1 MSIGRHS
8 RRLNGGAAGLRSAPP
23 RLVITAIAIALAV
36 VSLAAIAGA
45 QDLQSQLD
53 SKRSQLEQEQGKKQV
68 LSTDLQ
74 RYGEQIDDLAGQV
87 AVLRNRE
94 ALVVAEL
101 RRVQAHLRNAKDR
114 LEVLHRRLHRS
125 LGALRNRLVD
135 IYRSNEPDMLTV
147 ILQSD
152 GFDDLLSRYEYL
164 RRVEAQ
170 DADVVGRVR
179 GLRNQTRETVVRVE
193 ADRDRIEAKKAEL
206 VRTRSQLEARQAEL
220 DAVRD
225 QKAAALDSVNQH
237 IDRLEGDVSDLQ
249 DRIASQIQA
258 STSTAAPLPVGP
270 IQGGESSA
278 GMIWPVNGP
287 ITSPFCE
294 QRAWESCHPG
304 IDIGVPAGTPIR
316 AAKAGRVILAAP
328 TGGYGNYTCIDHGGG
343 LSTCYAHQSSFAVS
357 VGDTVSQGQVIGYV
371 GCTGL
376 CFGDHLHFE
385 VRVNGAVTDPLG
397 YLP

>member
-1 MSIGRHS
+1 MSIRQY
-8 RRLNGGAAGLRSAPP
+8 LLVVIAAAA
-23 RLVITAIAIALAV
+23 LVA
-36 VSLAAIAGA
+36 VSLVSVAGA

-53 SKRSQLEQEQGKKQV
+53 EKQAQIEQLKGKKQV
-68 LSTDLQ
+68 LTTDLQ
-74 RYGEQIDDLAGQV
+74 RFNEQIDGLAGQV

-101 RRVQAHLRNAKDR
+101 RQVQHHLRTAKDR

-135 IYRSNEPDMLTV
+135 IYRSNQPDMLTV

-164 RRVEAQ
+164 RRIEAQ
-170 DADVVGRVR
+170 DADVVSQVR
-179 GLRNQTRETVVRVE
+179 GLRNSTRDTVVRVE
-193 ADRDRIEAKKAEL
+193 ADRNRIEAKKAEL

-220 DAVRD
+220 DAARD
-225 QKAAALDSVNQH
+225 EKAAALGSVDQN
-237 IDRLEGDVSDLQ
+237 IEKLDGDVSAIQ
-249 DRIASQIQA
+249 DKIAAQIQA
-258 STSTAAPLPVGP
+258 SSSTATPLPVGP
-270 IQGGESSA
+270 VQGGVSA
-278 GMIWPVNGP
+278 EGMIWPVNGP

-316 AAKAGRVILAAP
+316 AAAAGTVIFTQSEAES
-328 TGGYGNYTCIDHGGG
+328 GGYGNYTCIDHGGG

-357 VGDTVSQGQVIGYV
+357 TGEHVDQGQVIGYV

>member
-1 MSIGRHS
+1 MSIRQY
-8 RRLNGGAAGLRSAPP
+8 LLVVIAAAA
-23 RLVITAIAIALAV
+23 LVA
-36 VSLAAIAGA
+36 VSLVSVAGA

-53 SKRSQLEQEQGKKQV
+53 EKQAQIEQLKGKKQV
-68 LSTDLQ
+68 LTTDLQ
-74 RYGEQIDDLAGQV
+74 RFNEQIDGLAGQV

-101 RRVQAHLRNAKDR
+101 RQVQHHLRTAKDR

-135 IYRSNEPDMLTV
+135 IYRSNQPDMLTV

-164 RRVEAQ
+164 RRIEAQ
-170 DADVVGRVR
+170 DADVVSQVR
-179 GLRNQTRETVVRVE
+179 GLRNSTRDTVVRVE
-193 ADRDRIEAKKAEL
+193 ADRNRIEAKKAEL

-220 DAVRD
+220 DAARD
-225 QKAAALDSVNQH
+225 EKAAALGSV
-237 IDRLEGDVSDLQ
+237 DRNIEKLDGDVSAIQ
-249 DRIASQIQA
+249 DKIAAQIQA
-258 STSTAAPLPVGP
+258 SSSTATPLPVGP
-270 IQGGESSA
+270 VQGGVSA
-278 GMIWPVNGP
+278 EGMIWPVNGP

-316 AAKAGRVILAAP
+316 AAAAGTVIFTQSEAES
-328 TGGYGNYTCIDHGGG
+328 GGYGNYTCIDHGGG

-357 VGDTVSQGQVIGYV
+357 TGEHVDQGQVIGYV

>member
-1 MSIGRHS
+1 MSIRKY
-8 RRLNGGAAGLRSAPP
+8 LLVVIAAAAL
-23 RLVITAIAIALAV
+23 LAV
-36 VSLAAIAGA
+36 SLVSVAGA

-53 SKRSQLEQEQGKKQV
+53 DKQAQIEQLKGKKQV
-68 LSTDLQ
+68 LTTDLQ
-74 RYGEQIDDLAGQV
+74 RYNEQIDGLAGQV

-101 RRVQAHLRNAKDR
+101 RQVQHHLRTAKDR

-135 IYRSNEPDMLTV
+135 IYRSNQPDMLTV

-164 RRVEAQ
+164 RRIEAQ
-170 DADVVGRVR
+170 DADVVSAVR
-179 GLRNQTRETVVRVE
+179 GLRNSTRDTVARVE
-193 ADRDRIEAKKAEL
+193 ADRNRIEAKKAEL

-220 DAVRD
+220 DAARD
-225 QKAAALDSVNQH
+225 EKAAALGSVDQN
-237 IDRLEGDVSDLQ
+237 IKELDGDVSAIQ
-249 DRIASQIQA
+249 DKIAAQIQA
-258 STSTAAPLPVGP
+258 SSSTATPLPVGP
-270 IQGGESSA
+270 VQGGVSA
-278 GMIWPVNGP
+278 EGMIWPVNGP

-316 AAKAGRVILAAP
+316 AAAAGTVIFTQSEAES
-328 TGGYGNYTCIDHGGG
+328 GGYGNYTCIDHGGG

-357 VGDTVSQGQVIGYV
+357 TGEHVDQGQVIGYV

>member
-1 MSIGRHS
+1 MSIRTQCSLLAAATVTGV
-8 RRLNGGAAGLRSAPP
+8 LLLGGA
-23 RLVITAIAIALAV
+23 
-36 VSLAAIAGA
+36 AGA
-45 QDLQSQLD
+45 QDLQSELD

-101 RRVQAHLRNAKDR
+101 RRVQAHLRSAKER
-114 LEVLHRRLHRS
+114 LGVLHRQLHRS
-125 LGALRNRLVD
+125 LGALRNRLVG

-170 DADVVGRVR
+170 DASVVSRVR
-179 GLRNQTRETVVRVE
+179 GLRNQTRDTVVRVE

-220 DAVRD
+220 DAARD
-225 QKAAALDSVNQH
+225 QKAAALDSVNQN
-237 IDRLEGDVSDLQ
+237 IDKLEGDVSDIQ
-249 DRIASQIQA
+249 GRIQSQIQA
-258 STSTAAPLPVGP
+258 SSSTATAAPLPVGP

-316 AAKAGRVILAAP
+316 AAMDGTVIFTQSEAES
-328 TGGYGNYTCIDHGGG
+328 GGYGNFTCIDHGGG

-357 VGDTVSQGQVIGYV
+357 TGEHVSQGQVIGYV

>member
-1 MSIGRHS
+1 MSIPRHFV
-8 RRLNGGAAGLRSAPP
+8 L
-23 RLVITAIAIALAV
+23 TAIATALAV
-36 VSLAAIAGA
+36 VSLAAVAGA

-53 SKRSQLEQEQGKKQV
+53 AKQAQIEQLKGKKQV

-74 RYGEQIDDLAGQV
+74 RYNEQIDDLAGQV

-101 RRVQAHLRNAKDR
+101 RRVQAHLRTAKDR

-170 DADVVGRVR
+170 DASVVSRVR
-179 GLRNQTRETVVRVE
+179 GLRNETRDIVVKVE

-220 DAVRD
+220 DAARD
-225 QKAAALDSVNQH
+225 EKAAALGSVNDN
-237 IDRLEGDVSDLQ
+237 IKELDGDVSAIQ
-249 DRIASQIQA
+249 DKIQAQIQA
-258 STSTAAPLPVGP
+258 SSSTATPLPVGP
-270 IQGGESSA
+270 VQGGVSSA

-294 QRAWESCHPG
+294 QRAWEACHPG

-316 AAKAGRVILAAP
+316 AAMDGTVIFTQSEAES
-328 TGGYGNYTCIDHGGG
+328 GGYGNYTCIDHGGG

-357 VGDTVSQGQVIGYV
+357 TGEHVSQGQVIGYV

-385 VRVNGAVTDPLG
+385 VRVNGSVVDPLG

>member
-1 MSIGRHS
+1 
-8 RRLNGGAAGLRSAPP
+8 
-23 RLVITAIAIALAV
+23 
-36 VSLAAIAGA
+36 
-45 QDLQSQLD
+45 
-53 SKRSQLEQEQGKKQV
+53 
-68 LSTDLQ
+68 
-74 RYGEQIDDLAGQV
+74 
-87 AVLRNRE
+87 
-94 ALVVAEL
+94 
-101 RRVQAHLRNAKDR
+101 
-114 LEVLHRRLHRS
+114 
-125 LGALRNRLVD
+125 
-135 IYRSNEPDMLTV
+135 MLTV

-152 GFDDLLSRYEYL
+152 GFDDLVSRYEYL
-164 RRVEAQ
+164 RRVESQ
-170 DADVVGRVR
+170 DAAVVGRVR
-179 GLRNQTRETVVRVE
+179 GLRNQTRDTVERVE
-193 ADRDRIEAKKAEL
+193 ADRDRIESKKAEL

-225 QKAAALDSVNQH
+225 RKASALDSVNQN
-237 IDRLEGDVSDLQ
+237 IDKLEGDVSAIQ
-249 DRIASQIQA
+249 DKIQAQIQA
-258 STSTAAPLPVGP
+258 SSSTATPLPVGP
-270 IQGGESSA
+270 VQGGVSAA

-316 AAKAGRVILAAP
+316 AAMDGTVIFTQSEAES
-328 TGGYGNYTCIDHGGG
+328 GGYGNYTCIDHGGG

-357 VGDTVSQGQVIGYV
+357 TGEHVSQGQVIGYV

>member
-1 MSIGRHS
+1 MSIPRHFV
-8 RRLNGGAAGLRSAPP
+8 L
-23 RLVITAIAIALAV
+23 TAIATALAV
-36 VSLAAIAGA
+36 VSLAAVASA

-53 SKRSQLEQEQGKKQV
+53 AKQAQIEQLKGKKQV

-74 RYGEQIDDLAGQV
+74 RYNEQIDDLAGQV

-101 RRVQAHLRNAKDR
+101 RRVQAHLRTAKDR

-170 DADVVGRVR
+170 DASVVSRVR
-179 GLRNQTRETVVRVE
+179 GLRNETRDIVVKVE

-220 DAVRD
+220 DAARD
-225 QKAAALDSVNQH
+225 EKAAALGSVNDN
-237 IDRLEGDVSDLQ
+237 IKELDGDVSAIQ
-249 DRIASQIQA
+249 DKIQAQIQA
-258 STSTAAPLPVGP
+258 SSSTATPLPVGP
-270 IQGGESSA
+270 VQGGVSSA

-294 QRAWESCHPG
+294 QRAWEACHPG

-316 AAKAGRVILAAP
+316 AAMDGTVIFTQSEAES
-328 TGGYGNYTCIDHGGG
+328 GGYGNYTCIDHGGG

-357 VGDTVSQGQVIGYV
+357 TGEHVSQGQVIGYV

-385 VRVNGAVTDPLG
+385 VRVNGSVVDPLG